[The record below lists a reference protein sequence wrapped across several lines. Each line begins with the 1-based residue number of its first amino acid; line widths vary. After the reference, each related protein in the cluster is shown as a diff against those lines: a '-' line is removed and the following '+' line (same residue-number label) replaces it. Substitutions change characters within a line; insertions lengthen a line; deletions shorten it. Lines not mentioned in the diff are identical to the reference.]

1 MVLFREYLYTTIT
14 KRINHE
20 MGLKFLLMDYFV
32 LEFSFSFFNILVLK
46 LGIDQISEYPQ
57 FSATD

>member
-1 MVLFREYLYTTIT
+1 
-14 KRINHE
+14 